1 MTPVELGLAGL
12 VLAVAVGIGTVVH
25 ELSHALVLRAFAIP
39 HDLEWLPDSD
49 RQGMLAVGISG
60 RLAAVT
66 PRAPAPELPP
76 WGLRVAALAPL
87 ALALPLALVPLGVLP
102 DPVAAGNVYLIAATI
117 GWLACALPS
126 PQDFSLV
133 WYAERAIAEHAERDT

>member
-12 VLAVAVGIGTVVH
+12 VLAVAVGTGTVAH
-25 ELSHALVLRAFAIP
+25 ELSHALILRALAIP

-49 RQGMLAVGISG
+49 EVSVLAVGVSG

-66 PRAPAPELPP
+66 PRAPAPDLPP

-87 ALALPLALVPLGVLP
+87 TLALPLALVPLGILP
-102 DPVAAGNVYLIAATI
+102 DPVASGNIYLIAATI

-133 WYAERAIAEHAERDT
+133 WYAERAITEYTERDV